1 MRRSALLSAATLGS
15 HPMADGRLFSVHGQS
30 ARLKVL
36 PSLSAEYLTSNL
48 ALAHLLSYLKTH
60 RKLFDEISDKVG
72 DIWGVEDL
80 PDESDDDNEDPSHGG
95 SNFDDDTDIPMRAV
109 VQACLDLDIDDAPN
123 PAAEFVVDIAGVVA
137 DKDGDLISTSPEE
150 QVHQLNDVF
159 VDSEAESDSEGDVD
173 SEDSD

>member
-1 MRRSALLSAATLGS
+1 
-15 HPMADGRLFSVHGQS
+15 MADGRLFSVHGQS

-72 DIWGVEDL
+72 DIWGAEDL